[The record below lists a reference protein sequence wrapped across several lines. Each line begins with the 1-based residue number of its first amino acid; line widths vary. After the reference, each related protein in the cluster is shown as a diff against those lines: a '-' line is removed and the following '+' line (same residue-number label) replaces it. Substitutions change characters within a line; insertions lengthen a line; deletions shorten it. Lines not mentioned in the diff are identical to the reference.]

1 MDSSH
6 EREIMGCENDRRLQ
20 TNLESELEEENKVQH
35 TNANRKCLGHEY
47 VMFGTKRGRGQRRNN
62 NDPEELCLKKVG
74 LLKLVSTSF
83 QLLPTT
89 FPDEKTDQVSITF
102 TQ

>member
-1 MDSSH
+1 MDSIH

-47 VMFGTKRGRGQRRNN
+47 VMLGLREVEAKGRMTVIQR
-62 NDPEELCLKKVG
+62 KYA
-74 LLKLVSTSF
+74 
-83 QLLPTT
+83 
-89 FPDEKTDQVSITF
+89 
-102 TQ
+102 